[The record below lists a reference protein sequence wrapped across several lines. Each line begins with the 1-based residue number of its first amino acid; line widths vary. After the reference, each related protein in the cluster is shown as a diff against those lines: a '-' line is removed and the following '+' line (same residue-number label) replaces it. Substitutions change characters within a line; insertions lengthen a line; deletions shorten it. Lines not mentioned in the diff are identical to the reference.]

1 MNRRLLLIA
10 GLALLSGCATAAP
23 PPVLTAA
30 DNSTHPEL
38 EAVYSAIAGRDAL
51 VIQVASNGCT
61 KKADFAFYVE
71 RKGQAV
77 TLSFARKRL
86 DQCRSFA
93 MGKTE
98 LSFTWAELGLD
109 ARAPVF
115 LMNPLAAWTGPGS

>member
-23 PPVLTAA
+23 PVLTTAGSA
-30 DNSTHPEL
+30 THPEL
-38 EAVYSAIAGRDAL
+38 ESVYSALAGRDAL
-51 VIQVASNGCT
+51 VIQVSSNGCT
-61 KKADFAFYVE
+61 KKDDFAFYVE

-115 LMNPLAAWTGPGS
+115 LLNPLAAWTGPGS